1 MPSDTTRCPSCGA
14 DASGRFCRACG
25 ASLGTAVCPSC
36 GTSAPAGAVYCA
48 RCGSA
53 LGGGTATGARKP
65 GLAAK
70 AAFIAAGALAA
81 AALGLFLLRGTSEAP
96 AAPATSAAAPDIS
109 QLSPEERFDRLY
121 RRVMQAART
130 GDTMATRLAPMAL
143 GAYEMLDSVD
153 ADKRYHAALIKLHLG
168 DAAGARALGDS
179 ILAHD
184 STHLLGF
191 VARGMA
197 FRWERDTVQ
206 LRPVY
211 AAFRQHAAAEL
222 ARRRPEYAEHQLI
235 LREFQQAAEGR
246 PTPPRTPG

>member
-1 MPSDTTRCPSCGA
+1 MPGPSSDRLIRVDMTHQTVKI
-14 DASGRFCRACG
+14 DAFPDAWKLLGGRGLSARILIEECDAKCDPLGPGNVLVMAPGVISGTAAPTSGRISIGGKSPLTGGIKEANAGGNPGQDLMKLGYRA
-25 ASLGTAVCPSC
+25 VI
-36 GTSAPAGAVYCA
+36 V
-48 RCGSA
+48 
-53 LGGGTATGARKP
+53 TGQP
-65 GLAAK
+65 
-70 AAFIAAGALAA
+70 
-81 AALGLFLLRGTSEAP
+81 
-96 AAPATSAAAPDIS
+96 
-109 QLSPEERFDRLY
+109 
-121 RRVMQAART
+121 
-130 GDTMATRLAPMAL
+130 
-143 GAYEMLDSVD
+143 VD

-179 ILAHD
+179 ILALD

-211 AAFRQHAAAEL
+211 AAFRQHAPAEL
-222 ARRRPEYAEHQLI
+222 ARGRPEYTEHQLI

>member
-1 MPSDTTRCPSCGA
+1 MPSETPKCPSCGTE
-14 DASGRFCRACG
+14 ASGRFCRACG
-25 ASLGTAVCPSC
+25 ASLGATACPSC
-36 GTSAPAGAVYCA
+36 GTAAPAGAAYCA
-48 RCGSA
+48 RCGTA
-53 LGGGTATGARKP
+53 LGAGTAAGAQSPR
-65 GLAAK
+65 LAAK
-70 AAFIAAGALAA
+70 AGLIAAGAIAA
-81 AALGLFLLRGTSEAP
+81 AALGVFLLRGKSEPP
-96 AAPATSAAAPDIS
+96 AAPVTAVAPDIS

-168 DAAGARALGDS
+168 DAPGARALGDS

-222 ARRRPEYAEHQLI
+222 ARGRPEYTEHQLI

-246 PTPPRTPG
+246 PAPPRTPG